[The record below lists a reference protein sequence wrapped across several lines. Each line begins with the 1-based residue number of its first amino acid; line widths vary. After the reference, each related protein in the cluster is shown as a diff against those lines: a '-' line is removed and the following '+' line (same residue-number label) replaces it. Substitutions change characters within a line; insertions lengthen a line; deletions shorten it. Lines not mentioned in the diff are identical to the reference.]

1 MTESL
6 LKMKR
11 EFVRFMSH
19 EIRSPLN
26 VAFAGLELLKE
37 EMITAGLSNS
47 LIDLLDEIYISSA
60 TAIEILNDMLQYEHI
75 DSGTFK
81 LEMVIR
87 PLQNVLAGRL
97 GSYKYIA
104 AKKNILLNIEDLA
117 HASEFYS
124 STTGD
129 PTEADM
135 SLGSSTDLNSIAV
148 LYIDKFRLEQIV
160 RNLVTNAVK
169 FTPEGGTITIRLLR
183 TTVGVESLTLCDQ
196 PISQLD
202 DPTVNKVFTE
212 CLRIEVVDNGAGYQ
226 I

>member
-135 SLGSSTDLNSIAV
+135 SLGSSTDLNNIAV

-183 TTVGVESLTLCDQ
+183 TTVGVESLALCDQ